1 MDLVQR
7 SKHPVVINTF
17 ADSLTNCFWNL
28 ENVPFCTTPYMS
40 MSTKHQ
46 CNAPL
51 NISTMPSSA
60 INTLDN
66 LRAMVLFLSSSGSAC
81 ATLYCEMRASQR
93 LTLFFF
99 LNYYYY
105 RPNCVFISLG
115 FFWPPPPSPPLLH
128 LILLLRVRLRFI
140 ECKLVPWICECVRW
154 ALEEKWRDG
163 IKSKTN
169 AYM

>member
-1 MDLVQR
+1 MLYNGSCAC

-28 ENVPFCTTPYMS
+28 ENVPLCTTPY

-51 NISTMPSSA
+51 NVSTMPSSA

-93 LTLFFF
+93 LTLYFFWIIIIIDRIVCSFLLAFSGLLLPLLLFFFFF
-99 LNYYYY
+99 LFYFCGFA
-105 RPNCVFISLG
+105 CVPSNVNLCLG
-115 FFWPPPPSPPLLH
+115 
-128 LILLLRVRLRFI
+128 
-140 ECKLVPWICECVRW
+140 CVSVSGERSKRN
-154 ALEEKWRDG
+154 EE
-163 IKSKTN
+163 
-169 AYM
+169 ME